1 MDSTQMSM
9 KDWMDVF
16 RGATEEV
23 AKSALR
29 FDGAG
34 PAAPAGKS
42 AVKEPGAPYG
52 AFISIAADSASMHLG
67 LSTTQEGCRALARSL
82 LGMRTAVAITDEEVG
97 DAVSELMNIIAGKV
111 KSRVSDRDQSL
122 RLGLPM
128 FMKGEIQVGGGMERQ
143 SAEVQLGPV
152 ACQLQVFRRNR
163 AAA

>member
-1 MDSTQMSM
+1 MDSSAMTM

-16 RGATEEV
+16 RQATQEV

-34 PAAPAGKS
+34 PAAPAAKS
-42 AVKEPGAPYG
+42 AVKEPGAPFG
-52 AFISIAADSASMHLG
+52 AFISVAGDDASMHLG

-82 LGMRTAVAITDEEVG
+82 LGMRSAVAITDEEVG

-111 KSRVSDRDQSL
+111 KSHVSDRDQSL

-143 SAEVQLGPV
+143 GAEIQIGPV
-152 ACQLQVFRRNR
+152 ACQLQVFRRKR

>member
-34 PAAPAGKS
+34 PTAPAL
-42 AVKEPGAPYG
+42 KEPGAPYG

>member
-1 MDSTQMSM
+1 MSM

-16 RGATEEV
+16 RGATQEV

-34 PAAPAGKS
+34 PAAPA
-42 AVKEPGAPYG
+42 VKEPGAPYG
-52 AFISIAADSASMHLG
+52 AFIAIAADSASMHLG

>member
-1 MDSTQMSM
+1 MSM

-16 RGATEEV
+16 RGATQEV

-34 PAAPAGKS
+34 PAAPA
-42 AVKEPGAPYG
+42 VKEPGAPYG
-52 AFISIAADSASMHLG
+52 AFIAIAADNASMHLG